1 MRNPLKQLSARLGA
15 AERFLAGLAACLMAT
30 LILINVFT
38 RSIDAPIYWID
49 EAAVFTMIW
58 MVFIGGSATFKF
70 REQVAVTLV
79 TDNVPGAV
87 RRWLNTLVD
96 LLVLVF
102 AVLMMVL
109 CWLWYDPLTLA
120 SFGFELS
127 AFSAATFNFMYDQPT
142 ATLGIATFWIW
153 LVLPIFSIN
162 LTIHALSNL
171 LDTAFGDRPDAG
183 CA

>member
-1 MRNPLKQLSARLGA
+1 MPNPLKQLSARLGA
-15 AERFLAGLAACLMAT
+15 AERFFAGLAACLIAT

-38 RSIDAPIYWID
+38 RSIDVPIYWID

-70 REQVAVTLV
+70 RHQVAVTLV
-79 TDNVPGAV
+79 TDNVPADV
-87 RRWLNTLVD
+87 RRWLNTAVD

-102 AVLMMVL
+102 AVIMMVL

-120 SFGFELS
+120 SFGFDLS

-142 ATLGIATFWIW
+142 ATLGIAKFWIW

-171 LDTAFGDRPDAG
+171 LDTVSDDRADTG
-183 CA
+183 SV